1 MVKIAIV
8 GSLGFIGT
16 QLAKTWKIQNDE
28 LHLFNSKDTLI
39 DGKGNVKEDFLQ
51 CNLVIW
57 AAGRANP
64 SSSESKNATVIDEL
78 RTWNRILDASAGTSS
93 TANKRFIFLSSGG
106 CTYTAPNLPYF
117 EGDEATGTNK
127 YGKMKLQQEKL
138 LTERIPN
145 SSVIRLSNVYGYG
158 QPTGKGQ
165 GVIAEW
171 LLAIRTGKNPKVYG
185 LQNSFR
191 DYIHI
196 TDAVNAIE
204 LVAKSSHRGIFN
216 VGSGEPTTLS
226 ALMEIFL
233 KITNKDLKFDV
244 HESRVID
251 RKGYFLSIDKIQEI
265 LGWQPRLSIYEGIKK
280 TLSTTLI
287 EES

>member
-1 MVKIAIV
+1 MLKIAIV

-16 QLAKTWKIQNDE
+16 QLAKTWEIHNDE
-28 LHLFNSKDTLI
+28 LHLFNSKNALI
-39 DGKGNVKEDFLQ
+39 DGKGDVKEDFLQ

-64 SSSESKNATVIDEL
+64 SSSESKNTTVIEEL
-78 RTWNRILDASAGTSS
+78 RTWNRILDASAGTNSTSS
-93 TANKRFIFLSSGG
+93 KRFIFLSSGG

-117 EGDEATGTNK
+117 EGDEASGTNK

-145 SSVIRLSNVYGYG
+145 SSVIRLSNVYGSG

-171 LLAIRTGKNPKVYG
+171 LLAIRTGKNPNVYG
-185 LQNSFR
+185 LENSFR

-196 TDAVNAIE
+196 TDTVNAIE
-204 LVAKSSHRGIFN
+204 LVAKSSHCGIIN

-226 ALMEIFL
+226 ALMDMFL
-233 KITNKDLKFDV
+233 KITNKDLKFEV

-251 RKGYFLSIDKIQEI
+251 RKGYFLSIDKIKEI

-280 TLSTTLI
+280 TLSTPLI